1 MQMNCI
7 RVAPAGRGLKTLMLA
22 GISVPLSV
30 AAVHAEPLPLPYRPE
45 PPYVPMIDVFGGP
58 RKGLILS
65 AQEAITGR
73 EVPITIG
80 NTTFIPRVRRNGQ
93 TFGGYTRVSGDL
105 QIVDG
110 DLYLGNQA
118 VGQSLD
124 QLRNDYSQQQLQLQ
138 QQGSSIERLRV
149 DTDRNTA
156 ATTSLGGS
164 VNQLERTSAN
174 HSVRL
179 QQQADTLQQHSTTL
193 QQHST
198 TLQQH
203 ALAINDLATDV
214 GQSKQAIARLDQ
226 NMSRLGSG
234 ISGATALAAAL
245 GSLPVESSESPV
257 ACGIG
262 TGGYSSRY
270 ALAMGC
276 AVRLSSA
283 LSLNGGGSY
292 LFGGSSDYGS
302 GVLSNVAGRIGL
314 VYRFGSGAAGRSAA
328 MATSQ
333 QANRQL
339 QNQLQEAEQRQ
350 EQMAA
355 DLRDLQKRLAQLE
368 SVALL
373 R

>member
-1 MQMNCI
+1 M
-7 RVAPAGRGLKTLMLA
+7 KTLMLA

-30 AAVHAEPLPLPYRPE
+30 AAVRAEPLPLPYRPE
-45 PPYVPMIDVFGGP
+45 PPYVPMMDIFGGP

-65 AQEAITGR
+65 AEEAVTGR
-73 EVPITIG
+73 QVPITIG

-93 TFGGYTRVSGDL
+93 TYGGYTRVNGDL

-110 DLYLGNQA
+110 DLYLENQA

-138 QQGSSIERLRV
+138 QQGSSIEGLRA

-156 ATTSLGGS
+156 ATASLGGS

-179 QQQADTLQQHSTTL
+179 QQQADTLQQH
-193 QQHST
+193 
-198 TLQQH
+198 
-203 ALAINDLATDV
+203 ALAINDLATEV
-214 GQSKQAIARLDQ
+214 GHSKQAIARLDQ

-245 GSLPVESSESPV
+245 GSLPVESSESPL

-270 ALAMGC
+270 AMAAGC
-276 AVRLSSA
+276 AVRLGSA
-283 LSLNGGGSY
+283 LSLNAGGSY
-292 LFGGSSDYGS
+292 LFGGPTDYGN
-302 GVLSNVAGRIGL
+302 GVLSSVAGRIGL
-314 VYRFGSGAAGRSAA
+314 VYRFGAGAAGRSTA
-328 MATSQ
+328 MATSE

-339 QNQLQEAEQRQ
+339 RQQLQEAEQRQ
-350 EQMAA
+350 EQMAT